1 MSELSNKDLQE
12 LVKFYK
18 NKCSDIEYEFLNL
31 QIISK
36 NNLEEK
42 LQTQKEHYEG
52 LSQRA
57 ENEFFIYKNDL
68 QKQIQKLKKDL
79 EKKEI
84 KNNKQ
89 KSIKQ

>member
-1 MSELSNKDLQE
+1 MSELSNKDLEE

-31 QIISK
+31 QIIAK
-36 NNLEEK
+36 NNLQEK

-52 LSQRA
+52 LIQRA

-68 QKQIQKLKKDL
+68 HQQIIKF
-79 EKKEI
+79 KKEI
-84 KNNKQ
+84 EKNK
-89 KSIKQ
+89 KVTTTKTK